1 MLRALVCALALMALP
16 LAACSPGATSQETAA
31 GSAVA
36 APDAVSDDFHAVL
49 HTATGDY
56 PFTIEI
62 ADTPQ
67 EQQKGLMYRQDLAP
81 DAGMLFDYGKEQRVS
96 FWMQNTYIPLD
107 MVFIAADGTVKHVH
121 ANAKPLDP
129 TSIPSRFA
137 VRFVLEIPGGR
148 AAEIGLKEGDRLEH
162 VRVVAPPA

>member
-1 MLRALVCALALMALP
+1 MLRALACALALMLLP
-16 LAACSPGATSQETAA
+16 LAACSPGATSQETTAA
-31 GSAVA
+31 TGA
-36 APDAVSDDFHAVL
+36 ADTEAQKDDFHAVL

-67 EQQKGLMYRQDLAP
+67 EQQRGLMYRQDLAP
-81 DAGMLFDYGKEQRVS
+81 DAGMLFDYGQEQRVA

-107 MVFIAADGTVKHVH
+107 MIFIAADGTVKHVH
-121 ANAKPLDP
+121 ANARPLDP
-129 TSIPSRFA
+129 TSIPSRFP

-148 AAEIGLKEGDRLEH
+148 AAEIGLKAGDTLEH
-162 VRVVAPPA
+162 MRVVAP